1 MSEIEKNNEELARAV
16 SDQVVEQI
24 RKELPK
30 HTFSRKYNIFKDF
43 VSLVLIAALVLGG
56 YNWYRQYKRD
66 TSILKS
72 VEGYDLTL
80 DNNGILGY
88 TAVDFADVIVGS
100 STRQSLLIV
109 DEQELSAPTVVT
121 QAGLFKLGIFSKNQS
136 VVYNG
141 TAQYTVDISKITSD
155 KIEVDAAN
163 HTITITV
170 PYPEL
175 HDVIFN
181 PENTVFGDTEK
192 GLLAFFDIKM
202 SLEDSNTIAAEAVK
216 KLREKALDEKCLD
229 KAVDY
234 GRYVLRDFYETA
246 IEAITKS
253 YKVKIVFDE
262 PAAPSEPVSEP
273 AAETQP

>member
-1 MSEIEKNNEELARAV
+1 MNENERTNEELAKAI
-16 SDQVVEQI
+16 SNQVAEQI
-24 RKELPK
+24 RKEMPK
-30 HTFSRKYNIFKDF
+30 YSFSRKYNIFKDF
-43 VSLVLIAALVLGG
+43 VSVVLIIGLVLGG

-136 VVYNG
+136 VIYNG

-175 HDVIFN
+175 HAVIFN
-181 PENTVFGDTEK
+181 PANTVIGDTEK
-192 GLLAFFDIKM
+192 GLLAFGDIKM
-202 SLEDSNTIAAEAVK
+202 TLDQSKTVEAEAVE
-216 KLREKALDEKCLD
+216 KLTEKANDEKCLA
-229 KAVDY
+229 KAVEY

-262 PAAPSEPVSEP
+262 PAAAQPVPEAPQS
-273 AAETQP
+273 